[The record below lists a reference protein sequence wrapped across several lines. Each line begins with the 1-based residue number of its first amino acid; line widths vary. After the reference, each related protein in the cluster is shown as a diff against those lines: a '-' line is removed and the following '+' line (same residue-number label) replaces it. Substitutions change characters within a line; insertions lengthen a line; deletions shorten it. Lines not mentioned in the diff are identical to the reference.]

1 MDLPF
6 EIWLIIFSFS
16 HPNELI
22 EISATCKLFY
32 QVSRNNKLSVKKFN
46 DSKKVF
52 KEEKWWLYGHYYD
65 MFLCFSNQ
73 LPVCLKD
80 HVNKDNVHLAK
91 SVVLDRLFH
100 LVLPFHVWS
109 YLFLCNRSY
118 YASDMCTFC
127 TKMYIKHKTISNH
140 INGKLHV
147 EIEKYV
153 PIQLQFGIIVAKNVN
168 LFVHANVTSRKKVF
182 GAGANFGT
190 LFYESINSPFLLWK
204 LHLDILCRIVF
215 NVSQKFVLPL
225 LLTGIEVNFRNYTYC
240 TSSNCFNLKITKIK
254 VLFFRELVNL
264 CKQLAEFSRLNVNP
278 YFIIDAYKT
287 RKR

>member
-1 MDLPF
+1 M
-6 EIWLIIFSFS
+6 S
-16 HPNELI
+16 
-22 EISATCKLFY
+22 
-32 QVSRNNKLSVKKFN
+32 
-46 DSKKVF
+46 
-52 KEEKWWLYGHYYD
+52 
-65 MFLCFSNQ
+65 
-73 LPVCLKD
+73 VCLKY

-91 SVVLDRLFH
+91 NVVLDRLFH

-127 TKMYIKHKTISNH
+127 TKNH

-147 EIEKYV
+147 DIEKYV
-153 PIQLQFGIIVAKNVN
+153 PVQLQFGIIVAKNVN
-168 LFVHANVTSRKKVF
+168 LFVHANVISRKKVF

-204 LHLDILCRIVF
+204 LHLDILCQIVF

-225 LLTGIEVNFRNYTYC
+225 LLTGIEVNCRKYTYS
-240 TSSNCFNLKITKIK
+240 TSSNSFNLKITKIK

-264 CKQLAEFSRLNVNP
+264 C
-278 YFIIDAYKT
+278 
-287 RKR
+287 